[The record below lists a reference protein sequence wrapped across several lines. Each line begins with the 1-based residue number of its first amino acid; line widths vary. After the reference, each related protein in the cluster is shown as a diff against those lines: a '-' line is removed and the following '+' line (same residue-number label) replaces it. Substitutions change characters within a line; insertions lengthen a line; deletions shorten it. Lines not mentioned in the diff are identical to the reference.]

1 MFVKVLRT
9 PLTMVRPRRRLPFP
23 KRNYLLD
30 NIIVTVFVPMKL
42 FLNTAR
48 KCVKNFALFFN
59 LKDTVM
65 QI

>member
-9 PLTMVRPRRRLPFP
+9 PLTMVRPRRRLPVP

-30 NIIVTVFVPMKL
+30 NIIVTVLVPMKI
-42 FLNTAR
+42 FFNTAR
-48 KCVKNFALFFN
+48 KCVKYFALFLT